1 MLISRLPND
10 LCLSFANTRFWRGR
24 PAPSE
29 TLQDIAALL
38 DWLGRSAGAESL
50 EGALGWCRHHPV
62 KTKQIFADAI
72 GVREALYCIFSALA
86 DNAPVPRSEFARL
99 QQALSAA
106 PARRALIRSGEA
118 FAWSTDETRVTTPI
132 LLAPVLWS
140 AADLLVG
147 DLGHAVRRCANDECL
162 WLFLDRSKTGT
173 RRWCDMASCG
183 NRAKAR
189 RHYGRIKHAHA

>member
-1 MLISRLPND
+1 MLISHLPSD

-29 TLQDIAALL
+29 TLHDCAELL
-38 DWLGRSAGAESL
+38 AWLQGAGTEGLASATDWSH
-50 EGALGWCRHHPV
+50 HHPHKAQQV
-62 KTKQIFADAI
+62 FAEAVQ
-72 GVREALYCIFSALA
+72 VREALYDIFSVLADEQPVRQSALA
-86 DNAPVPRSEFARL
+86 VL

-106 PARRALIRSGEA
+106 PARHALVRSGKA
-118 FAWSTDETRVTTPI
+118 FAWRIDETPVTAPA

-147 DLGHAVRRCANDECL
+147 DLRYAVRRCANDECV
-162 WLFLDRSKTGT
+162 WLFLDRSKAGT

-189 RHYGRIKHAHA
+189 RHYSRIKHAHA